1 MAEAVLVH
9 GAERLA
15 VRTAE
20 QLRLLDVQV
29 VELGAMDVAGLEAR
43 LAQDGAQALVLCDE
57 GDIVNFHLA
66 LAAREL
72 RPELRLVVRL
82 FNLELGRQ
90 AERLLSCR
98 ALSASQLAA
107 PAFVEAALHDDYA
120 QRIQVG
126 DHELRVLP
134 GDEASPLLALDSAD
148 GVLPAELASAASVI
162 GRPRSRTAT
171 RSRRPGRGQVATV
184 ARVLRADPRL
194 RLLGA
199 VLVALVALTTALYA
213 SVEDLA
219 LPDALHRSVVA
230 VLGSDVL
237 EPDAPGWLELYD
249 IVVLV
254 LGVAAL

>member
-20 QLRLLDVQV
+20 QLRLLDVEV
-29 VELGAMDVAGLEAR
+29 VELGDMDVAEVEAR
-43 LAQDGAQALVLCDE
+43 LAQGGAHALVLCDE

-82 FNLELGRQ
+82 FNLELGQQ

-107 PAFVEAALHDDYA
+107 PAFVEAALRDDYA
-120 QRIQVG
+120 QRIHVG

-134 GDEASPLLALDSAD
+134 GEPAPLCSRSTR
-148 GVLPAELASAASVI
+148 SAACCPTS
-162 GRPRSRTAT
+162 SA
-171 RSRRPGRGQVATV
+171 RR
-184 ARVLRADPRL
+184 RA
-194 RLLGA
+194 
-199 VLVALVALTTALYA
+199 
-213 SVEDLA
+213 
-219 LPDALHRSVVA
+219 
-230 VLGSDVL
+230 
-237 EPDAPGWLELYD
+237 
-249 IVVLV
+249 
-254 LGVAAL
+254 

>member
-107 PAFVEAALHDDYA
+107 PAFVEAALRDDYA
-120 QRIQVG
+120 QRIHGG
-126 DHELRVLP
+126 DDRDLRLRR
-134 GDEASPLLALDSAD
+134 GSFRR
-148 GVLPAELASAASVI
+148 GCAASE
-162 GRPRSRTAT
+162 RPRRARQRRSGAGCSRLAEALRHRGT
-171 RSRRPGRGQVATV
+171 RT
-184 ARVLRADPRL
+184 
-194 RLLGA
+194 
-199 VLVALVALTTALYA
+199 
-213 SVEDLA
+213 
-219 LPDALHRSVVA
+219 
-230 VLGSDVL
+230 
-237 EPDAPGWLELYD
+237 
-249 IVVLV
+249 
-254 LGVAAL
+254 